1 MQKDSSNTIC
11 GTVFHF
17 SFQLFDKT
25 HVFTVSRSG
34 KRSNMFSIIS
44 VGRLLILSEVEALLR
59 VIFFG
64 GGHDDDDDDINISK
78 DNNNNN
84 IIRAFNEA
92 T

>member
-64 GGHDDDDDDINISK
+64 GGDMMMMMMMISIPE
-78 DNNNNN
+78 NQYQQ
-84 IIRAFNEA
+84 R
-92 T
+92 

>member
-64 GGHDDDDDDINISK
+64 GDMMMMMMMISIPE
-78 DNNNNN
+78 NQYQQ
-84 IIRAFNEA
+84 R
-92 T
+92 